1 MTVTIFGES
10 LLADA
15 ALGKT
20 IVVVVDAV
28 LSDKTSIVLH
38 CHTLPCPVARG
49 HRGAVPQ
56 PRNVPIKISP
66 TDESWAEGSFPPATH
81 SGCASSQGGPA
92 GMAVATHGCG
102 DP

>member
-20 IVVVVDAV
+20 ISTIVVVVDAV
-28 LSDKTSIVLH
+28 LSDKTSIVLP
-38 CHTLPCPVARG
+38 CHTLPFLVARG

-56 PRNVPIKISP
+56 LRNVPIKISP
-66 TDESWAEGSFPPATH
+66 SDDSWAEGS
-81 SGCASSQGGPA
+81 SQIMIVPVLRMNQLA
-92 GMAVATHGCG
+92 
-102 DP
+102 